1 MLMRK
6 IRIGSRGSR
15 LALWQT
21 DFVIQKMLA
30 MDRSLEIEKV
40 LIKTKGDILLDVA
53 LSKIGD
59 KGLFTKEIEKEILS
73 GSIDMAVHSMKDMP
87 TKITEGLALGAVL
100 QRENPKDVLLARDGM
115 RLAQLPAGASVGTS
129 SLRRRAQLLSLRP
142 DLNIVELRGN
152 IDTRIRRL
160 LDKEMDAIVL
170 AAAGVIRLG
179 YQDLITEELEILSAV
194 GQGAIV
200 IETRDDDQELLEF
213 VKHLEDPVTRAEIT
227 AERAFLAVLEG
238 GCQIPVGCVSR
249 IQDASLKLE
258 GLVADLD
265 GQRIFRE
272 SLTGPMDQ
280 AGEIG
285 VRLALTLV
293 EQGAGEVLDHIRSQV
308 IIISAPA
315 RLIPVS
321 SSLTIRSSSIQPRS
335 AAALTMEYSPLTL

>member
-1 MLMRK
+1 MRK

-293 EQGAGEVLDHIRSQV
+293 EQGAGEVLDHIRSQG
-308 IIISAPA
+308 
-315 RLIPVS
+315 
-321 SSLTIRSSSIQPRS
+321 
-335 AAALTMEYSPLTL
+335 MNNE

>member
-1 MLMRK
+1 
-6 IRIGSRGSR
+6 
-15 LALWQT
+15 
-21 DFVIQKMLA
+21 MLA

-293 EQGAGEVLDHIRSQV
+293 EQGAGEVLDHIRSQG
-308 IIISAPA
+308 
-315 RLIPVS
+315 
-321 SSLTIRSSSIQPRS
+321 
-335 AAALTMEYSPLTL
+335 MNNE

>member
-293 EQGAGEVLDHIRSQV
+293 EQGAGEVLDHIRSQG
-308 IIISAPA
+308 
-315 RLIPVS
+315 
-321 SSLTIRSSSIQPRS
+321 
-335 AAALTMEYSPLTL
+335 MNNE